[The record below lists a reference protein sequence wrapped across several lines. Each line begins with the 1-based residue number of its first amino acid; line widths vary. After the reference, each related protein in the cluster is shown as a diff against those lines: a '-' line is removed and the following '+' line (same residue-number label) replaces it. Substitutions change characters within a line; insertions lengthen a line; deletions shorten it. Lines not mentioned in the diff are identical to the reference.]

1 VGGTP
6 RRRRAAASP
15 IAAEANAAKEPRTF
29 RARERR
35 RRDAGVIRCAL
46 PLKSLTAFGLPAPLR
61 RCAAERPEEFPDQAI
76 RGATKPILSGE
87 PGSVACIGAHLR
99 DGEALGLPRAAW
111 PTTAAIISSAVGVTE
126 VLARQLRS
134 GREAERERHDS
145 A

>member
-35 RRDAGVIRCAL
+35 RRDAGVTRCTL
-46 PLKSLTAFGLPAPLR
+46 PLKRLTALGLPAPLR
-61 RCAAERPEEFPDQAI
+61 RWAAERPDEFPVKAI

-87 PGSVACIGAHLR
+87 PGSVSRIGPHLQR
-99 DGEALGLPRAAW
+99 GEALGLPRASW
-111 PTTAAIISSAVGVTE
+111 PTAAIISSAFGVGE
-126 VLARQLRS
+126 VLARQAQP
-134 GREAERERHDS
+134 GREAKRERHDS